1 MQTQSSEYAVQVQ
14 SVSKNYGKVAALR
27 DVSLSI
33 PRGQATA
40 LIGQNGAGKTTL
52 LEIIVNLRRA
62 DRGSVSVLGLDV
74 PSHPDIV
81 AQIGIQLQQASMFPT
96 VKVRRYLD
104 LFSKLYGVPK
114 PSDQLINQLGLRDH
128 LNKKFVELSGG
139 LRQRTLLALALL
151 NDPEILILD
160 EPSTGLDPI
169 ARETL
174 WAFIE
179 NWLKDGKRTLL
190 LTSHY
195 MDEVERLCN
204 RVVVL
209 VEGQIVADD
218 SVPGLLRQMPPTVT
232 TLQSAYCKLV
242 GVAE

>member
-1 MQTQSSEYAVQVQ
+1 MRTQSSEYVLQVD
-14 SVSKNYGKVAALR
+14 SLSKKYGKVIALQ
-27 DVSLSI
+27 DVTLSI

-40 LIGQNGAGKTTL
+40 VIGQNGAGKTTL
-52 LEIIVNLRRA
+52 VEIIVNLRRA

-74 PSHPDIV
+74 PTHPDIV
-81 AQIGIQLQQASMFPT
+81 SRIGIQLQEAAMFPM
-96 VKVRRYLD
+96 VKVSRYLD
-104 LFSKLYGVPK
+104 LFRKLYGVAK
-114 PSDQLINQLGLRDH
+114 PSDELIDQLGLRNH
-128 LNKKFVELSGG
+128 LNKKFSELSGG
-139 LRQRTLLALALL
+139 LKQRTLLALALL

-174 WAFIE
+174 WDFIE
-179 NWLKDGKRTLL
+179 NWVKDRNRTLL
-190 LTSHY
+190 LTSHF
-195 MDEVERLCN
+195 MDEVERLCS

-218 SVPGLLRQMPPTVT
+218 SVSGLLRQMPPGVT
-232 TLQSAYCKLV
+232 TLQRAYGKLV